1 MRRLLNIEI
10 QKIYHNRSARILSL
24 IYFILLIPVLL
35 IFRSIFQKTVD
46 GVNLEDFGIF
56 NFPYIW
62 HFSTYFVQFLKI
74 FLAVVIVSLIS
85 SEYSNRTLKQ
95 NLIDGLSKKE
105 FVASKFI
112 AVLLFAA
119 ISTLIVFIT
128 TLILG
133 LSFSDF
139 TEPSVIFSDLDYLL
153 AYFIRLTGFFSLCLF
168 LGFLMKRSAFAL
180 GMLLVYWIVEKL
192 LVFGILFISQGEV
205 KNISFD
211 GIAQY
216 FPLGSMESLI
226 VEPITRLQAVS
237 SAGQQLGADFSDK
250 LYAVQYDQIAL
261 VVVYTAIFVWGA
273 YALLKKRD
281 L

>member
-205 KNISFD
+205 KNVSFD

-250 LYAVQYDQIAL
+250 LYAVQYDQVAL

>member
-180 GMLLVYWIVEKL
+180 GILLVYWIVEKL

-205 KNISFD
+205 KNVSFD

-250 LYAVQYDQIAL
+250 LYAVQYDQVAL